1 MMSKPEPCPFC
12 GGTDLSITR
21 KTEDREGWPT
31 CITCAGCG
39 ASGPWIYTRNEAHFT
54 CTALLAEDSG
64 WNRRKPMFDRPELE
78 KVISKYLLT
87 QFVSNDP
94 DMPEDECDSEAR
106 WILDRIEGKTK

>member
-1 MMSKPEPCPFC
+1 
-12 GGTDLSITR
+12 
-21 KTEDREGWPT
+21 
-31 CITCAGCG
+31 
-39 ASGPWIYTRNEAHFT
+39 
-54 CTALLAEDSG
+54 
-64 WNRRKPMFDRPELE
+64 MFDRPELE